1 MSQERSFTHWSLR
14 KLQHLQHLQHLRC
27 QTHWLQHRSTTCQ
40 GNSVDLWTCGSVKHR
55 SRLHWSCQDQTRTT
69 VDSVDS
75 WSQKIQERSSSKPA
89 TNHWGITW
97 NLATPVLHLKR
108 LIWYYCVLT
117 YCIQSL
123 AWSSWSM
130 SQLLKVF
137 HAFAASP
144 CSHAL
149 QWYLSHH
156 PQVPHA
162 ATCRHMP
169 VDAAPLLRCL
179 VFRWLRCSS
188 SSPRFRSQFTATKT
202 ERVGKGG
209 KGSRV
214 GGRRIL

>member
-1 MSQERSFTHWSLR
+1 MSLT
-14 KLQHLQHLQHLRC
+14 KLQHLQHLRC

-89 TNHWGITW
+89 NQSLGHHMKFSYTS
-97 NLATPVLHLKR
+97 ATLKR
-108 LIWYYCVLT
+108 LTWYYCVLYSIACFVYVST
-117 YCIQSL
+117 TQSFSCFRCKPMQPCT
-123 AWSSWSM
+123 AM
-130 SQLLKVF
+130 VF
-137 HAFAASP
+137 VTPSP
-144 CSHAL
+144 S
-149 QWYLSHH
+149 
-156 PQVPHA
+156 

-188 SSPRFRSQFTATKT
+188 SSPHFRSQFTATKT

-214 GGRRIL
+214 GGRYCIL